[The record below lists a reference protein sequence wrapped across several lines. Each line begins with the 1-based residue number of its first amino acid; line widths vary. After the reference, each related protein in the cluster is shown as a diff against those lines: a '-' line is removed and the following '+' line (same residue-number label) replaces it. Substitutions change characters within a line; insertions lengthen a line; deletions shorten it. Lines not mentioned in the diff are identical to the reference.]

1 MHYHLLANLTVLIH
15 GLFIVFVISGGLLAW
30 RWPKLVW
37 MHLPALAWGLW
48 IEISHSICPLTPL
61 EKQFRQL
68 AGEAGYDS
76 GFIEHYLL
84 PIIYPAGLTHDT
96 QYLLAAILAAINLL
110 AYGVLIKRRST
121 RHSSAGRNL

>member
-1 MHYHLLANLTVLIH
+1 MIYAALANFTVLIH
-15 GLFIVFVISGGLLAW
+15 GLFIVFVIVGGILAW

-37 MHLPALAWGLW
+37 LHIPALLWGLW
-48 IEISHSICPLTPL
+48 IEISHGICPLTPL

-68 AGEAGYDS
+68 AGEAGYAH

-96 QYLLAAILAAINLL
+96 QYLLAAILAAINVL
-110 AYGVLIKRRST
+110 AYGVLIKRHNT
-121 RHSSAGRNL
+121 RHSRAGRNP